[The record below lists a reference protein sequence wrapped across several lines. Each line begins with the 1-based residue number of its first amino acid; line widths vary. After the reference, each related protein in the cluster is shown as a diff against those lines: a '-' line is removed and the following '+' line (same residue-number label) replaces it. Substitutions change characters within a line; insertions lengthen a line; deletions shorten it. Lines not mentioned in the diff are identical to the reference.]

1 MGKGFKGSRIKTFQQ
16 AMMNSLET
24 NTKLET
30 LSKELEV
37 IRREPSGNYQTV
49 KHNSKNVL
57 ERLKN
62 SVIAEDRI
70 RNLQDG

>member
-1 MGKGFKGSRIKTFQQ
+1 
-16 AMMNSLET
+16 MMNSLET